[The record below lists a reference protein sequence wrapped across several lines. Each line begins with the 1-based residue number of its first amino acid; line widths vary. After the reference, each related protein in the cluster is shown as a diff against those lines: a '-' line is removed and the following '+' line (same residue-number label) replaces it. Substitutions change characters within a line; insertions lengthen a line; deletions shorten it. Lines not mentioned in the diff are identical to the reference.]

1 MAAPSLEL
9 DDIQGV
15 LLHGYVHHPYA
26 DFLFLTINDPARAR
40 NWLRD
45 LTGSV
50 TTATTRPAGAARPST
65 YLNVAF
71 TYPGLI
77 NLGFGDASPST
88 FPQEFYEGMADDN
101 RAHRLGDVGANAPEK
116 WEFGG
121 PTGDATA
128 KRIHVLLM
136 LYGDSSTT
144 LTALSATQRQ
154 AAETSGLTVVWSEA
168 SADLPNSQE
177 HFGFHD
183 SISQP
188 IIEGSGRSPDDNEA
202 PLKAGEFILGY
213 PDEYNP
219 MPLSPQASS
228 SAPGANL
235 LAQTDTKQPDLGR
248 NGTYLVFR
256 KLEQD
261 VAGFWRF
268 MAAQTNTGHAADDAS
283 RAEWLAAKCV
293 GRWPSGTP
301 LVVSP
306 EADLPQPSAK
316 PDNTFRYTTTDAVG
330 LRCPVGAH
338 IRRANPRDTLPP
350 DPADSLTVVRHHR
363 LMRRGRDYGKLLTN
377 PRSGVDDGVKRGL
390 LFIALNANLA
400 RQFEFV
406 QQTWLS
412 SAKFNGLHDNMDP
425 VVGVGNDRAPNN
437 TMTIP
442 ADPARIRVRGVPQFV
457 TLRGG
462 GYFFLPGIRA
472 LRFLSFSPAS

>member
-1 MAAPSLEL
+1 MAAPTLEL
-9 DDIQGV
+9 DDIQGI

-26 DFLFLTINDPARAR
+26 DFLFLTIHDSTQARS
-40 NWLRD
+40 WLRG
-45 LTGSV
+45 LIGSI
-50 TTATTRPAGAARPST
+50 TTAAQRPAGVPPPAT
-65 YLNVAF
+65 HLNIAF
-71 TYPGLI
+71 TSDGLKS
-77 NLGFGDASPST
+77 LGFDDTTLST
-88 FPQEFYEGMADDN
+88 FPQEFEQGMAN
-101 RAHRLGDVGANAPEK
+101 HSRAQRLGDIGDNAPEK

-121 PTGDATA
+121 PTGEAA
-128 KRIHVLLM
+128 AEHMHVLLM
-136 LYGDSSTT
+136 LYGDSTTT
-144 LTALSATQRQ
+144 LTALSTTQRQ
-154 AAETSGLTVVWSEA
+154 SAAASGLTVVWSES

-188 IIEGSGRSPDDNEA
+188 AIEGTGRTPDDNEA
-202 PLKAGEFILGY
+202 PIKAGEFVLGY
-213 PDEYNP
+213 ANEYNLT
-219 MPLSPQASS
+219 PLSPQAPV

-235 LAQTDTKQPDLGR
+235 LAQTDSQQPDLGR

-268 MAAQTNTGHAADDAS
+268 MAAQTNTGQAADDAR

-301 LVVSP
+301 LVLSP
-306 EADLPQPSAK
+306 QADLPQPSAK
-316 PDNTFRYTTTDAVG
+316 PDNTFRYQAIDPAG
-330 LRCPVGAH
+330 LRCPLGSH
-338 IRRANPRDTLPP
+338 IRRGNPRDTLPP
-350 DPADSLTVVRHHR
+350 DPADSLTLVRRHR
-363 LMRRGRDYGKLLTN
+363 LLRRGRDYGPLLAN

-390 LFIALNANLA
+390 FFIALNTNLA

-412 SAKFNGLHDNMDP
+412 SAKFDGLHDNPDP
-425 VVGVGNDRAPNN
+425 VVSVGDDRAPNN

-442 ADPARIRVRGVPQFV
+442 ADPARIRVRGMPRFV

-462 GYFFLPGIRA
+462 GYFFLPGMRA